1 VTMGSLSLVMIVRN
15 ESEHLSRCIESV
27 QGLVDQIVVADT
39 GSTDGTPDI
48 AAALGARVV
57 RFPWVNDFSAARNY
71 ALSCSKSEWNLILDA
86 DEYIVEA
93 DIAAVR
99 EFMRSDKAVG
109 RIQILSLTQSDDGE
123 NETRN
128 FITRLLPRHLRFK
141 GRIHEQVDTD
151 MPRIN
156 VPIVARHLGYYNR
169 NKAERNIPLLLE
181 ELKIS
186 GDDPYLYYQLAK
198 EYSGIEDRFE
208 SLAYFE
214 KAVAFL
220 TGRERY
226 APNVI
231 VDYLYLLIKLQQYD
245 IGLDLI
251 QRRSDWARLFPDFH
265 FACGIFYRE
274 LILHNPNR
282 YASMLPMIEASYRKC
297 IEIGE
302 TDRYDSVAGTGSYA
316 AWYNLG
322 NYYEVVGDRNRAIE
336 CYRQSASYRYERAL
350 KRLQEIV

>member
-1 VTMGSLSLVMIVRN
+1 MIVRN
-15 ESEHLSRCIESV
+15 ESEHLPRCIESV
-27 QGLVDQIVVADT
+27 RGLVDHVIVADT
-39 GSTDGTPDI
+39 GSTDDTPNI
-48 AAALGARVV
+48 AASLGAEVV
-57 RFPWVNDFSAARNY
+57 RFPWVNDFSAARNF
-71 ALSCSKSEWNLILDA
+71 ALSCSKAEWNLILDA
-86 DEYIVEA
+86 DEYVVEA
-93 DIAAVR
+93 DIEAVR
-99 EFMRSDKAVG
+99 AFMRGNRVVG
-109 RIQILSLTQSDDGE
+109 RIQIVSLTQADDE
-123 NETRN
+123 TNETRN
-128 FITRLLPRHLRFK
+128 FITRLIPRNLRFK

-151 MPRIN
+151 LPRIN

-181 ELKIS
+181 ELKNS
-186 GDDPYLYYQLAK
+186 GDHAYLYYQLAK
-198 EYSGIEDRFE
+198 EYDGIRDASN
-208 SLAYFE
+208 SLACYK
-214 KAVAFL
+214 KAATLL

-231 VDYLYLLIKLQQYD
+231 VDYLYLLIKLQQFD
-245 IGLDLI
+245 TGLELI
-251 QRRSDWARLFPDFH
+251 HSRSDWVRAFPDFH

-274 LILHNPNR
+274 LILHDPGR
-282 YASMLPMIEASYRKC
+282 YASMLPMIEASYRRC

-322 NYYEVVGDRNRAIE
+322 NYYEIIGDRDRAIE